1 MEHGDDGEDWSPIPL
16 RNVIQG
22 HLTIATLML
31 PLYLLASWLVGLV
44 LIGGAIPFETLFI
57 VVVVSAL
64 VSAVPNACI
73 LHVFSVR
80 ERTDSPGRWYLGL
93 QAVCLACIACLGM
106 LLASHAGWSALWVGL
121 VMGIVNLSVNLLM
134 EPRRPLS
141 RQEVAEK
148 MEETG
153 RMTREVFADEIS
165 HVHDERQRRLDEVN
179 RKHGVDKL
187 H

>member
-44 LIGGAIPFETLFI
+44 LIGGTVPFETLFI

-121 VMGIVNLSVNLLM
+121 VMGIVNLLM
-134 EPRRPLS
+134 ERRKPLS
-141 RQEVAEK
+141 WQEVVEK
-148 MEETG
+148 MEETA
-153 RMTREVFADEIS
+153 RMTREVFAEEIS